1 MKKKHDILKK
11 EGGTLMRFYKN
22 QHQFYIGIDLHA
34 RNMIVLKVKKS
45 FAPSILADSTREG
58 DTAGFIYCLIKNTRE
73 GEAIAGKINIRNLFV
88 MWIL

>member
-1 MKKKHDILKK
+1 
-11 EGGTLMRFYKN
+11 MRFYKK

-34 RNMIVLKVKKS
+34 RNMIVSKVKNS
-45 FAPSILADSTREG
+45 FAPSILEDSTREG

-73 GEAIAGKINIRNLFV
+73 GEVIADKINIRNLFV

>member
-22 QHQFYIGIDLHA
+22 QRRFYIRIDLHA

-45 FAPSILADSTREG
+45 FASSILVDSTREG
-58 DTAGFIYCLIKNTRE
+58 DTAGFINWLIKNTRE
-73 GEAIAGKINIRNLFV
+73 GEVIADKINIRNLFV

>member
-34 RNMIVLKVKKS
+34 RNMIVLKVKNS
-45 FAPSILADSTREG
+45 FAPSILADS
-58 DTAGFIYCLIKNTRE
+58 TRE

-88 MWIL
+88 MLIL